1 MQSKKL
7 IVAGVAAVCLVGA
20 AYATAA
26 VRAPARPAVP
36 VSRAVQIRSQYN
48 PFALQRNVLPPAAVK
63 AAVLQRV
70 AGTVVRPPYRP
81 PVRSP
86 YQPPVRGP
94 FVP

>member
-7 IVAGVAAVCLVGA
+7 IVAGVAALCLAGA
-20 AYATAA
+20 ATAA
-26 VRAPARPAVP
+26 VRAPARPTTVP

-63 AAVLQRV
+63 ASVLSRV

-94 FVP
+94 FELP